1 MKSPDFHTEIIDL
14 IKEDDN
20 KRIAIAAPRG
30 HAKSSLV
37 DLVYLLW
44 VIIHKKA
51 KYVLLISD
59 TYTQAT
65 AFMDALKAE
74 LEGNEKLRAMYG
86 DMTSKNWSEGEIVA
100 NGIKIEALG
109 AGMKV
114 RGKKYREYRP
124 DLIIIDDLEN
134 DELVQS
140 KERREKLS
148 RWYSGALEPCLG
160 EGGRIIII
168 GTILHFD
175 ALLYKILDPKQYP
188 EYIKRVYKAIIDEK
202 ERKTL
207 WEEHL
212 NYDKILK
219 VKEEYIGRGQLYL
232 FYQEYQNDPIS
243 DENRHFR
250 LENFKYFEDSELK
263 DKLLATYITID
274 RAYSTAK
281 TADYTGIIVNSV
293 DTQNNWYIQKAER
306 FKGKEDKLI
315 DYIFGLVS
323 FFQPVKLGI
332 EQKAFK
338 YTLQVALEDEMRR
351 RNIFFSVVELKDKGT
366 NKNLRIEG
374 LVPRFNTGTIFI
386 KREQTDLIDEL
397 TRFPMGDFDDLCL
410 DGETLVATTT
420 GNKKIKDIKKKDNV
434 ITPFGIRK
442 VLWSGQTGVKRT
454 INNLGI
460 EGTPNHKIFNG
471 NSFDKLDTIDYNN
484 HISRL
489 NFKENLIWKYKKLL
503 YLMVS
508 PTNLWVGRESII
520 LVNQERIKSE
530 KMLKDFTWRFGNFII
545 KKKFQKAVLFT
556 IKTVILLIMTLKILS
571 VYWLGNIYRNIIKEM
586 QKILNLLENKK
597 KFLIESDHSQK
608 NGIVLKKVK
617 NGIENTLKNLLR
629 KKKLIMCVPNVEQ
642 NIKHSSFK
650 VNFALGN
657 VEIEQV
663 LGNGEKN
670 IQTIIKKVYN
680 ITVED
685 DGVFYANGILV
696 SNCDALAYQ
705 LGIADI
711 PSNMMQ
717 SNYEEIRE
725 LEDLDYSEW

>member
-489 NFKENLIWKYKKLL
+489 NFKENLI
-503 YLMVS
+503 
-508 PTNLWVGRESII
+508 
-520 LVNQERIKSE
+520 
-530 KMLKDFTWRFGNFII
+530 
-545 KKKFQKAVLFT
+545 
-556 IKTVILLIMTLKILS
+556 
-571 VYWLGNIYRNIIKEM
+571 
-586 QKILNLLENKK
+586 
-597 KFLIESDHSQK
+597 
-608 NGIVLKKVK
+608 
-617 NGIENTLKNLLR
+617 
-629 KKKLIMCVPNVEQ
+629 
-642 NIKHSSFK
+642 
-650 VNFALGN
+650 
-657 VEIEQV
+657 
-663 LGNGEKN
+663 
-670 IQTIIKKVYN
+670 
-680 ITVED
+680 
-685 DGVFYANGILV
+685 
-696 SNCDALAYQ
+696 
-705 LGIADI
+705 
-711 PSNMMQ
+711 
-717 SNYEEIRE
+717 
-725 LEDLDYSEW
+725 